1 MSFIAKAFSL
11 PLQPSDPLLAG
22 GHIPASELALISS
35 AQQLMQHTRQ
45 QAARRLRCQR
55 QRSREQTRQQAA
67 QATAHQALA
76 ERSLAQQAASLEQH
90 YQQQQQQMR
99 DSMHAALDVALQQ
112 IVQQLASELTTERK
126 LHIITLVLAQTC
138 PTSAG
143 ACLEV
148 SPADLASARKLPG
161 LTWPLVVNTQLAD
174 GSCRL
179 VSSQGIWH
187 CHFNQ
192 LLKQLLEAPQA

>member
-45 QAARRLRCQR
+45 QAARRLHCQR

-90 YQQQQQQMR
+90 YQQQQQMR

-112 IVQQLASELTTERK
+112 LVQQLASELTAERK
-126 LHIITLVLAQTC
+126 LHIITQVLAQTC

-192 LLKQLLEAPQA
+192 LLKQLLDAPQA